1 MITAHQISKRFGHH
15 EVLQGV
21 SMKVEPGEVHAII
34 GPSGAGKSIFLR
46 CINGLESFHS
56 GSIQVGDLQLTPQT
70 DARGDAA
77 LLQSIRKRVGMVFQQ
92 FNLFPHLNV
101 LQNLCESPVHVL
113 GKDRGESETLAMQ
126 LLDRVG
132 LAAKKDS
139 YPRHLS
145 GGQMQRVAIAR
156 VLMMKP
162 SAILFDEPTSA
173 LDPVM
178 ASEVLAIMSQLARDG
193 LTMIVVTHSMNFV
206 RGVANKVHVFENGR
220 NVESGPAQRVLQSPE
235 HPVTRAF
242 LELTS

>member
-162 SAILFDEPTSA
+162 SAILFDEPTSD

-193 LTMIVVTHSMNFV
+193 LTMIVVTHSMSFV